1 MEKQQIMIVE
11 DEVLI
16 AAELEQQL
24 LSFGYLVPALATS
37 GEKALAIVETMTPDL
52 ILMDIKLKGELDGI
66 ETARRILMTLRI
78 PVVFLTAFADESLLE
93 KAKLSQPFGYLIK
106 PVDSRELRST
116 IAMALYKAKIDREKE
131 QLIAELKAALT
142 ENKILRGFLP
152 ICCHCK
158 KIRDD
163 QGYWQQVEKYITDHS
178 QALFSHGICPECVGK
193 LYPDLKLIR

>member
-1 MEKQQIMIVE
+1 MEHQQIMIVE

-24 LSFGYLVPALATS
+24 LSFGYRVPALVTS
-37 GEKALAIVETMTPDL
+37 GERALEKLATIRPDL

-66 ETARRILMTLRI
+66 ETAARILASHRI

-106 PVDSRELRST
+106 PVESRELHST
-116 IAMALYKAKIDREKE
+116 IAMALYKARLEREKE
-131 QLIAELKAALT
+131 QLIAELQAALT

-152 ICCHCK
+152 ICAHCK

-163 QGYWQQVEKYITDHS
+163 QGYWEQLEKYITDHS
-178 QALFSHGICPECVGK
+178 QAMFSHSICPECVGK
-193 LYPDLKLIR
+193 LYPDLDCG

>member
-24 LSFGYLVPALATS
+24 LSFGYRVCALATS
-37 GEKALAIVETMTPDL
+37 GEKALALVETMTPDL
-52 ILMDIKLKGELDGI
+52 ILMDIKLKGDLDGI
-66 ETARRILMTLRI
+66 ETAGRILTTRRI

-106 PVDSRELRST
+106 PVDSRELHST
-116 IAMALYKAKIDREKE
+116 IAMALYKAKIDGEKE

-152 ICCHCK
+152 ICGHCK

-163 QGYWQQVEKYITDHS
+163 QGYWQQLEKYITDHS

-193 LYPDLKLIR
+193 LYPDLDCD